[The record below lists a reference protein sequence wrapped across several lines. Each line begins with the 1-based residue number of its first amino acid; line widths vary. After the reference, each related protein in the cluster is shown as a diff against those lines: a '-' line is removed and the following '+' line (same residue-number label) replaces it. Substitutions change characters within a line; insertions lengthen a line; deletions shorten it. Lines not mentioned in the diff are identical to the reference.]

1 LDIQAQVYLDT
12 SKDIQ
17 RLAVNTKKG
26 LEQDWEVLPYHE
38 ESKEKESCNNT
49 RTKSTK
55 ANEQRIGTK
64 EELIIPKGKFE
75 GTFDDQIFNMKI
87 EVKLGQLIKICPNYK
102 KY

>member
-1 LDIQAQVYLDT
+1 LDVQTQLYLNT

-17 RLAVNTKKG
+17 RLAINTKEG

-49 RTKSTK
+49 RTKSTM

-64 EELIIPKGKFE
+64 ENLIIFE
-75 GTFDDQIFNMKI
+75 GKLEGMLDDQILNMKI
-87 EVKLGQLIKICPNYK
+87 EVKLGHLIKICPQL
-102 KY
+102 